1 MLIKSHTL
9 FSIRQ
14 VLLRFS
20 SSKPSEFTDV
30 NKWIS
35 KVDIMPRIK
44 VERKLRHVKYRERM
58 GDKLKAPSF
67 VDVVVIGSG
76 GRGSPRSV
84 IIDTSISKYLF
95 NCGEGTQRIANEH
108 KVKLA
113 KLENIFITYKSWD
126 NIGGLLGMSL
136 TLDGINVPKINI
148 HGSPGVENITKSYK
162 NFTAAYTTIA
172 QLEKRELSE
181 GDFTDSAMKV
191 EYIPL
196 YNNER
201 AGEDTSRDHTQD
213 GGGAAADEP
222 ETKRPR
228 LLKDV
233 DDIAV
238 AYLCQVS
245 PLTLTRTS
253 SSKRKINLEKCVDL
267 GIKTG
272 PCLGQLVEGHSVTL
286 EDGRVVHPDQVLNP
300 EEKKQQILVVECPH
314 NGFLAPLTSC
324 SQLRELQSAD
334 SVEVIVH
341 MSPADI
347 IHTEH
352 YQQWMRSF
360 GSATQ
365 HIIINST
372 NTDVSHLALYSTQA
386 KLNLLHPTIFPLL
399 PQFMDPT
406 QRDMDAASDSS
417 SVRGHTCL
425 KYQLRPKNELCRDQC
440 FQLDREQFVKEAMDM
455 PNVPQLIEDV
465 NSRLKHKS
473 TEGPKYPEVVFLG
486 TGSAI
491 PSKQR
496 NVSCI
501 LIHLSE
507 DSAVVLD
514 CGEGSAGQLYR
525 HYGDLTDDLMCKI
538 KAVFISHMHADH
550 HLGLFSILSERRNV
564 YRRRGQT
571 SPNLTVLA
579 PRYMRRWLEFYSN
592 NVETFKDQLTLIPL
606 QESNQQWQKLDAVK
620 TELQLSEFVPVEVDH
635 CPNAFGVSLVH
646 KDGWKIV
653 YSGDTMPCGR
663 LVTAGHGCDLLIHEA
678 TMEDDLEE
686 EARHKCHSTTSQ
698 AIGIGH
704 QMEAKFTLLTHFS
717 QRYAKLPLVSGK
729 FTDNVGF
736 AFDNMRVT
744 LSDLPLLPL
753 FTEAM
758 KAIFADHYN
767 DMEEKSRKKMRKKI
781 LIKDLMANASTSEA
795 EEPKTDDK
803 KALEISEAAEEE
815 AHSVVQT

>member
-1 MLIKSHTL
+1 MLIKSHTV
-9 FSIRQ
+9 FSIQR
-14 VLLRFS
+14 VLVRFS
-20 SSKPSEFTDV
+20 SSKPTEFTDV

-35 KVDIMPRIK
+35 KVDIMPRVK
-44 VERKLRHVKYRERM
+44 DERKLRHVKYRERM

-136 TLDGINVPKINI
+136 TLDSINVPKINI

-181 GDFTDSAMKV
+181 GDFSDSALKV

-196 YNNER
+196 YSNER
-201 AGEDTSRDHTQD
+201 EGEATSQDHTHD
-213 GGGAAADEP
+213 GERAAADEP
-222 ETKRPR
+222 ETKKPR

-238 AYLCQVS
+238 AYLCQLH
-245 PLTLTRTS
+245 PR
-253 SSKRKINLEKCVDL
+253 KRKINLEKCVDL

-272 PCLGQLVEGHSVTL
+272 PCLGQLVDGHSVTL
-286 EDGRVVHPDQVLNP
+286 DDGRVVHPDQVLNP

-314 NGFLAPLTSC
+314 DGFLAPLTSC
-324 SQLRELQSAD
+324 SRLKELQSAD

-347 IHTEH
+347 VHTEN

-360 GSATQ
+360 GPGTQ
-365 HIIINST
+365 HIFVNST

-406 QRDMDAASDSS
+406 QLGVDDASDSS
-417 SVRGHTCL
+417 SIWGHTCL
-425 KYQLRPKNELCRDQC
+425 KYQLRPKKELCRDQC

-465 NSRLKHKS
+465 NSRLKHQS

-525 HYGDLTDDLMCKI
+525 HYGDLTDDVLCKI

-564 YRRRGQT
+564 YRRRDQT
-571 SPNLTVLA
+571 SPNLTVIA

-592 NVETFKDQLTLIPL
+592 NVETFKDHITLIPL

-663 LVTAGHGCDLLIHEA
+663 LVTAGQGCDLLIHEA
-678 TMEDDLEE
+678 TMEDDLED

-758 KAIFADHYN
+758 KAMFADHYN
-767 DMEEKSRKKMRKKI
+767 DMEEKSRKKMRKRI

-803 KALEISEAAEEE
+803 KTLKISEKTEEE

>member
-1 MLIKSHTL
+1 MLIKSQSL

-20 SSKPSEFTDV
+20 SSRPAEFSDV

-35 KVDIMPRIK
+35 KVDNMPRIK

-67 VDVVVIGSG
+67 VNVVVIGSG

-148 HGSPGVENITKSYK
+148 HGAPGVENITKSYK

-181 GDFTDSAMKV
+181 GDFSDSAIKV

-196 YNNER
+196 YNRETPGD
-201 AGEDTSRDHTQD
+201 ATSWDHTKD
-213 GGGAAADEP
+213 GEEAVADEP

-228 LLKDV
+228 SLKDV

-238 AYLCQVS
+238 AYLCQLH
-245 PLTLTRTS
+245 PR
-253 SSKRKINLEKCVDL
+253 KRKINLEKCVDL

-286 EDGRVVHPDQVLNP
+286 DDGRVVHPDQVLNP

-314 NGFLAPLTSC
+314 TGFLAPLTSC
-324 SQLRELQSAD
+324 SRLQELQSSD

-347 IHTEH
+347 IQTEH
-352 YQQWMRSF
+352 YQQWMHRF
-360 GSATQ
+360 GSTTQ

-372 NTDVSHLALYSTQA
+372 NSDVSHLELYSIQA

-399 PQFMDPT
+399 PQFMAPT
-406 QRDMDAASDSS
+406 QPGVDDASDSHPFT
-417 SVRGHTCL
+417 VRGHTCL

-465 NSRLKHKS
+465 NSRLKQQS
-473 TEGPKYPEVVFLG
+473 TDGSKYPEVVFLG

-491 PSKQR
+491 PSKPR

-507 DSAVVLD
+507 ETAVVLD

-525 HYGDLTDDLMCKI
+525 HYGDLTDDVLCKI

-564 YRRRGQT
+564 YKKRGQT

-592 NVETFKDQLTLIPL
+592 NVEAFTDHLTLIPL
-606 QESNQQWQKLDAVK
+606 QESNQQWQKLNAVK
-620 TELQLSEFVPVEVDH
+620 TELQLSEFIPVEVDH
-635 CPNAFGVSLVH
+635 CPNAFGVALVH

-663 LVTAGHGCDLLIHEA
+663 LVTAGQGCDLLIHEA
-678 TMEDDLEE
+678 TMDDDLEE
-686 EARHKCHSTTSQ
+686 EAKHKCHSTTSQ

-729 FTDNVGF
+729 FTDKVGF

-803 KALEISEAAEEE
+803 KAPEISEPAEEE
-815 AHSVVQT
+815 SHSVVQT